1 MFLDSI
7 LVKLELIT
15 AHPLATLLVIG
26 VLITGSRINPTIQF
40 IVRALISLIFIIIFS
55 VYGILSAIF
64 FSLIGKRGLINWATA
79 RAYAYIAG
87 GAVGISYKVEGE
99 EHMLTGKPAIYV
111 CNHQSAAD
119 LFVLGRIFPK
129 DCVIVGKAEL
139 KYVPLLNI
147 YMVLGKSIFLDR
159 KNRDSSVQAL
169 IKAADEVKHRKISV
183 FIFPEGTRSHLK
195 EAELLPFKKGA
206 FYMATQAGIPIIP
219 IVVANY
225 SDIYSS
231 SRRIFHG
238 GELHI
243 KVLPPIE
250 TTNINIDDKDQ
261 INSLMDKTREIML
274 KTLRAIT
281 PKHKVS
287 PLNVNIKP
295 SNGDTKL
302 N

>member
-7 LVKLELIT
+7 LVKFELLT
-15 AHPLATLLVIG
+15 AHPLAILLVIG
-26 VLITGSRINPTIQF
+26 ILITGSRINPTIQF
-40 IVRALISLIFIIIFS
+40 FVRALISLIFIIIFS
-55 VYGILSAIF
+55 VFGILSAIF

-99 EHMLTGKPAIYV
+99 EHMLTGKSAIYV
-111 CNHQSAAD
+111 CNHQSTAD

-147 YMVLGKSIFLDR
+147 YMVLGKSIFLVR
-159 KNRDSSVQAL
+159 KNRESSVQAL
-169 IKAADEVKHRKISV
+169 IKAADEVKHRK
-183 FIFPEGTRSHLK
+183 GTRSHLK

-206 FYMATQAGIPIIP
+206 FYMAAQAGIPIIP

-231 SRRIFHG
+231 SRRIFRG

-250 TTNINIDDKDQ
+250 TTNINIDDRDQ
-261 INSLMDKTREIML
+261 INSLMDKTRENML

-281 PKHKVS
+281 PKHKVPS
-287 PLNVNIKP
+287 LNVDIKP
-295 SNGDTKL
+295 SNGDIKL

>member
-1 MFLDSI
+1 MFLDSSSI
-7 LVKLELIT
+7 VKLELIT
-15 AHPLATLLVIG
+15 AHPLAILLVIG
-26 VLITGSRINPTIQF
+26 ALITGSRINPTIQF
-40 IVRALISLIFIIIFS
+40 FVRALISFIFIIIFS
-55 VYGILSAIF
+55 IYGILSAIF
-64 FSLIGKRGLINWATA
+64 LSLIGKRGLINWATA

-99 EHMLTGKPAIYV
+99 EHMLTGKPSIYV

-139 KYVPLLNI
+139 KYIPLLNI
-147 YMVLGKSIFLDR
+147 YMILNNSIFLDR
-159 KNRDSSVQAL
+159 KNRNSSVQAL
-169 IKAADEVKHRKISV
+169 TKAADEVKQRKTSV

-206 FYMATQAGIPIIP
+206 FYMAVQAGIPIVP

-225 SDIYSS
+225 IDIYSS
-231 SRRIFHG
+231 TRRIFRG

-250 TTNINIDDKDQ
+250 TTNINADDKEQ
-261 INSLMDKTREIML
+261 INSLMDKTRDVML
-274 KTLRAIT
+274 NTIREIT
-281 PKHKVS
+281 PNHKVKS
-287 PLNVNIKP
+287 

-302 N
+302 D